1 MKLIEPELLK
11 KGDTIGIIS
20 PSAGLA
26 PFAMH
31 RIDNAIKY
39 LKKSG
44 FHILVGKYALE
55 NDGYV
60 SATIENRVKDLH
72 SMFSNPKIKAI
83 ICSIGG
89 NNSNQLLPFIDY
101 KLIKNNPKIFLG
113 YSDISVLHFALQS
126 QSGLATYYGPAIM
139 TEFGEFPKPLEYT
152 VVAFRQMLMEGNGS
166 LISIEQSKFWTDEA
180 PDWFEK
186 KDLNGPRKQTKNN
199 GYEWIKEGVSSGS
212 AWGGTI
218 PSINYL
224 LGTKYWIDPEG
235 SIFFLDI
242 PEGESISSGLGLAN
256 VDAYLTNLDNSGV
269 FSKIKGLI
277 VGRPYRYSEVDH
289 KILKKIILRVCNKYK
304 FPILYNANIGHANP
318 IITLRYGQKIELNSK
333 ENSFKIWK

>member
-1 MKLIEPELLK
+1 MKLIKPKLLK

-31 RIDNAIKY
+31 RIDNAIAY

-44 FHILVGKYALE
+44 FGVLVGKYALE

-60 SATIENRVKDLH
+60 SASIEKRLHDLH
-72 SMFSNPKIKAI
+72 SMFSNPKVKGI

-89 NNSNQLLPFIDY
+89 NNSNQLLPFINY
-101 KLIKNNPKIFLG
+101 KLIQKNPKIFIG

-126 QSGLATYYGPAIM
+126 QSHLATYYGPALM
-139 TEFGEFPKPLEYT
+139 TEFGEYPKPLEYT
-152 VVAFRQMLMEGNGS
+152 MRAFNQMVMKINNPA
-166 LISIEQSKFWTDEA
+166 INIIQSKFWTDEA

-186 KDLNGPRKQTKNN
+186 KDLLGPRKLTKNT
-199 GYEWIKEGVSSGS
+199 GYEWIKEGQAFGF

-224 LGTKYWIDPEG
+224 LGTKYWVEPKN

-242 PEGESISSGLGLAN
+242 PEGEDIYKGLGLSE
-256 VDAYLTNLDNSGV
+256 VDAYLTNLANAGV
-269 FSKIKGLI
+269 FKEIAGLI
-277 VGRPYRYSEVDH
+277 VGRPYRYSKNDYR
-289 KILKKIILRVCNKYK
+289 ILKKIILRITNQYK

-333 ENSFKIWK
+333 DNFFRIWT